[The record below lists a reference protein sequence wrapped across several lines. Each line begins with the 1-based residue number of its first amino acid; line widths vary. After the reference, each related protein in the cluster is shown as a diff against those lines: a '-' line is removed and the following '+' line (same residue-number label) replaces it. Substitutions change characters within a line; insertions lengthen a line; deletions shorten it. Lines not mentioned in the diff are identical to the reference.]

1 MVVLYVFLGL
11 IQYLCYLFGILIVVR
26 SVMSWFAPKPT
37 NVLVIYLH
45 RVTEPLLSPLRRV
58 LPRTG
63 VIDFSPL
70 AAILLLYLLIWI
82 LGLVLR

>member
-1 MVVLYVFLGL
+1 MTVLDVFLGL
-11 IQYLCYLFGILIVVR
+11 IQFLCYLFAVLIVVR
-26 SVMSWFAPKPT
+26 SVVSWFSPRPT
-37 NVLVIYLH
+37 NVLVVYLH

-63 VIDFSPL
+63 MVDFSPL
-70 AAILLLYLLIWI
+70 AAILLLYLVIWI